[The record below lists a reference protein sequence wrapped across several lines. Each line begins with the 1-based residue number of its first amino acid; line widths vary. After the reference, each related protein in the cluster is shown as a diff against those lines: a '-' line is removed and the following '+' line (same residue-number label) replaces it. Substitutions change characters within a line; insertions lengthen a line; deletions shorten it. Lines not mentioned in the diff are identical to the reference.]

1 MEYTLDPKKV
11 KKRLLSLGYK
21 NLSDFAAK
29 NAIHRNTLNDLL
41 NGKSVFSNA
50 FEKVAEKLKID
61 PMELLVPQSR
71 FSHSI
76 PHIDE
81 IKPVVA
87 ALVKK
92 NKKMTVVLIGSR
104 SRQRGKTFSD
114 WDLGLF
120 SLVSPISATDYLHCK
135 RLAEELSEDLVRKI
149 DVVNLNQA
157 PLWFL
162 ENLKEGCLFLDGDH
176 DSFVYLKGVINGI
189 QREKQAA

>member
-1 MEYTLDPKKV
+1 MQYLLDQKKF

-29 NAIHRNTLNDLL
+29 NGIHRNTLNDLL

-50 FEKVAEKLKID
+50 FEKIVEKLEMD
-61 PMELLVPQSR
+61 PLELLIPKSR
-71 FSHSI
+71 LALNI

-81 IKPVVA
+81 IKSVVA

-92 NKKMTVVLIGSR
+92 NKKMAVVLIGSR
-104 SRQRGKTFSD
+104 SRQKAKPFSD

-120 SLVSPISATDYLHCK
+120 SHAVPIGATDYFHCK
-135 RLAEELSEDLVRKI
+135 RLAEELSEDLVRKV

-162 ENLKEGCLFLDGDH
+162 ENLKESCLFLDGDH
-176 DSFVYLKGVINGI
+176 DSFIYLKGVVDGI